1 MLGGLILR
9 GDKIVLIQQVRS
21 SLLLGLGCGLLLGLG
36 CGLLLLSRERSME
49 SGSGG
54 LGLLLPIWDAIG
66 TGAQSRRELLRRSGM
81 QPSVIV

>member
-9 GDKIVLIQQVRS
+9 GDEIVLIQQVRS
-21 SLLLGLGCGLLLGLG
+21 SLLLGLG